1 MPAQSQQQQKLFGL
15 ALSVK
20 RGETPRSEASSEVLD
35 IVDSMTEKQI
45 EDFASTSHSGLPKKV
60 EAKLRE
66 LVRDSIK
73 AQGISE
79 AVSSKDLEAIKGA
92 VEKASSFMS
101 VGSELKKLGMRY
113 IFATSPMPVYIVQ
126 DKSGNRVGIVNKKY
140 ATKPDFVV
148 GDIAVGV
155 MENTL
160 KEGLFQDIM
169 KGVKKGDGPFTLVV
183 IENNKVV
190 KQVDAKTPQVIP
202 AHYTSLEKEFPNSRI
217 RVEDSTGK
225 IVFGESV
232 NEAVINELSADT
244 YKNTVKAALQRGDSK
259 GNSIA
264 VKALQS
270 FGKAV
275 AKELAGKSFE
285 VKGSKDNLAKGF
297 YRGNSQKFINQ
308 FKMTFTGEGEL
319 INSRDV
325 KVFGSDEVHFRMK
338 VEFQV
343 PDNIGGFS
351 TDVKFRGY
359 EKYKFPGSIQFSIKQ
374 GRVWAWFNSADTD
387 LEFTRAGAREMAKL
401 ADVIVDAMDFPT
413 KAKHNTIKQ
422 FDAMKPT
429 NESINEADVVGKT
442 VFSDGKGKLFFG
454 YYKTDDAVEFVDYKT
469 WKKLNFKDV
478 SKGDTNKDRV
488 IASILRNQKQFN
500 KKVDYNMWAK
510 KTNPSFEEKM
520 DWFIKNGWISNI
532 TKTGIKESV
541 ESLDEKLPNDFA
553 TIPNDSRVSGMMKHL
568 QHHVDVIGKNVKTG
582 KGIYKKDLMK
592 MANIIKALQMY
603 ESKSVNEENEP
614 TNPELWD
621 KAIAAAKRKY
631 DVYPSAYANAFAS
644 KWYKEK
650 GGDWKTKKESVNESS
665 VEIGDIVLFPPANSA
680 ATVIDRFGRSV
691 TLKLANGKK
700 VKTVVDKIKLLAQD
714 GVNQYRAIAAAQYN
728 NVNKKFGSKY
738 DIGAGRMGNGTTF
751 WNRAEEEFG
760 EYKKI
765 AHVSDNGMVKF
776 YDKSLPSNVKKH
788 IEDYA
793 KTQKESVNEHKDCG
807 CGCKGTTVGGCNT
820 SITEGQLNEWR
831 AEEVL
836 QQLGGRRF
844 IAMTGAKNF
853 VKNDKDKSIVFRV
866 PKAKNSINTIRITLT
881 SSDLYNVEFISV
893 RGTNIKTVKEVKGVY
908 NDQLQSIFTQYTGLY
923 TSL

>member
-45 EDFASTSHSGLPKKV
+45 EDFASTSHSGLPSKV

-79 AVSSKDLEAIKGA
+79 AISSKDLEAIKGA

-169 KGVKKGDGPFTLVV
+169 RAVKKGDGPFTLVV
-183 IENNKVV
+183 IKNNKVI
-190 KQVDAKTPQVIP
+190 KQVEVKTPQAIP
-202 AHYTSLEKEFPNSRI
+202 ANYSSLLKDFPNTRI
-217 RVEDSTGK
+217 RIEDATGK
-225 IVFGESV
+225 IVMGESV
-232 NEAVINELSADT
+232 NEGIGTIALGVAGGLLLLKVLKFVLKKVVGAVGMNVALPKEKLLEVVNNMVKNVLAQSSGKQINMFEI
-244 YKNTVKAALQRGDSK
+244 V
-259 GNSIA
+259 
-264 VKALQS
+264 ALQS
-270 FGKAV
+270 YLKD
-275 AKELAGKSFE
+275 EINAGRITT
-285 VKGSKDNLAKGF
+285 VK
-297 YRGNSQKFINQ
+297 QI
-308 FKMTFTGEGEL
+308 
-319 INSRDV
+319 V
-325 KVFGSDEVHFRMK
+325 KV
-338 VEFQV
+338 
-343 PDNIGGFS
+343 I
-351 TDVKFRGY
+351 
-359 EKYKFPGSIQFSIKQ
+359 
-374 GRVWAWFNSADTD
+374 DT
-387 LEFTRAGAREMAKL
+387 LSKKGK
-401 ADVIVDAMDFPT
+401 
-413 KAKHNTIKQ
+413 
-422 FDAMKPT
+422 

-442 VFSDGKGKLFFG
+442 VFSDGKGKLHFG

-469 WKKLNFKDV
+469 WKKLSFKDV

-488 IASILRNQKQFN
+488 INAILKNQKQFN

-510 KTNPSFEEKM
+510 KTNPSFEQKM
-520 DWFIKNGWISNI
+520 DWFIQNGWISNI

-553 TIPNDSRVSGMMKHL
+553 TIPNDGNVNGALKHL
-568 QHHVDVIGKNVKTG
+568 QHHVDVISKNIKAGKKV
-582 KGIYKKDLMK
+582 YKSDLVK
-592 MANIIKALQMY
+592 MANIIKSLQKF
-603 ESKSVNEENEP
+603 EGVNEENEP

-621 KAIAAAKRKY
+621 RAIAAAKREY

-644 KWYKEK
+644 KWYKDK

-665 VEIGDIVLFPPANSA
+665 VEIGDIVFFPPANSV

-691 TLKLANGKK
+691 TVKLANGKK

-728 NVNKKFGSKY
+728 VNKKFGSKY
-738 DIGAGRMGNGTTF
+738 DIGAGSMGNGTTF

-760 EYKKI
+760 EYKKL
-765 AHVSDNGMVKF
+765 AHVSNDGTVKF

-793 KTQKESVNEHKDCG
+793 KTKTPPLKQ
-807 CGCKGTTVGGCNT
+807 
-820 SITEGQLNEWR
+820 IIL
-831 AEEVL
+831 L
-836 QQLGGRRF
+836 Q
-844 IAMTGAKNF
+844 
-853 VKNDKDKSIVFRV
+853 
-866 PKAKNSINTIRITLT
+866 
-881 SSDLYNVEFISV
+881 
-893 RGTNIKTVKEVKGVY
+893 
-908 NDQLQSIFTQYTGLY
+908 
-923 TSL
+923 